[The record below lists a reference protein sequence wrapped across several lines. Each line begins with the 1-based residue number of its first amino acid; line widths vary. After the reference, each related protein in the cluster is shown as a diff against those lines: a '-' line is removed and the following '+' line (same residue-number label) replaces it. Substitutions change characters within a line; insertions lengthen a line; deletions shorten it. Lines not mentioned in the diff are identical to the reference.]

1 MKKAFKL
8 FLLLLMSGA
17 VVFTSC
23 DKDDEDDPEPILK
36 PVISLQDSTGYISTD
51 ATVEVNSDFNVLVY
65 VAKNPES
72 STNIDKLRV
81 IRTFNNNPV
90 TQEIQVN
97 DNAAFIDIT
106 FTAQATEGVENLQ
119 FTAID
124 NDGQTNSVSINITTE
139 DAAGPI
145 SSYDDV
151 ILGSFN
157 DTEPSFYNT
166 ASDTRYNKADATAN
180 QDMIDFCFFKST
192 LGDDINYLAAPNDDK
207 AIDVFDIGGWTT
219 LNATK
224 MNMTTITPAEFD
236 AMTDDADIKDI
247 DIPDPQ
253 TDYSRVE
260 LEVDKVYSFIT
271 VDGKKGLVRINDLYA
286 RGDRVNLD
294 VKVQQTTK

>member
-17 VVFTSC
+17 VLFTSC
-23 DKDDEDDPEPILK
+23 EKDDEEDPILK
-36 PVISLQDSTGYISTD
+36 PVISLQDSTGYISND
-51 ATVEVNSDFNVLVY
+51 ATVEVDSDFKVLVY
-65 VAKNPES
+65 VAENPES
-72 STNIDKLRV
+72 GTNIDRLRV

-90 TQEIQVN
+90 TQETQVN
-97 DNAAFIDIT
+97 DNAAFIEVL
-106 FTAQATEGVENLQ
+106 FTAQATEGVENIQ

-124 NDGQTNSVSINITTE
+124 NDGQMNSVSINITTE
-139 DAAGPI
+139 DAPGPI
-145 SSYDDV
+145 SFYDDV
-151 ILGSFN
+151 VLGSFN
-157 DTEPSFYNT
+157 DTEPSFYYT
-166 ASDTRYNKADATAN
+166 VTGTRYNKADATAN

-207 AIDVFDIGGWTT
+207 AVDVFDIGTWTT

-224 MNMTTITPAEFD
+224 MDMTSITPAEFD
-236 AMTDDADIKDI
+236 AMNDDADIKDI
-247 DIPDPQ
+247 EIPDPQ

-271 VDGKKGLVRINDLYA
+271 VNGKKGLVKINDLYA

-294 VKVQQTTK
+294 VKVQETTK